1 MEPPLGL
8 PRGKVCLV
16 SHDPRWS
23 KLYQYAEADLR
34 RCLGTWVVAMEHIGS
49 TAIAGLE
56 AKPIL
61 DLMIAVRSLQLPSE
75 VFTKLYDIGYEHR
88 DQDTVPGRRFFAK
101 GAETAR
107 IHYLSV
113 CESESTFWK
122 SHIEFRDKLRA
133 DARLAR
139 DYAHLK
145 RQLAQQFPD
154 DRHAYA
160 NAKESFIHSVIA
172 AAR

>member
-16 SHDPRWS
+16 SHHPRWGE
-23 KLYQYAEADLR
+23 LYQCAEADLR
-34 RCLGTWVVAMEHIGS
+34 RCLGTWIVAMEHIGS

-61 DLMIAVRSLQLPSE
+61 DLMIAMRSLRLPSE
-75 VFTKLYDIGYEHR
+75 VFAKLYDIGYEHR
-88 DQDTVPGRRFFAK
+88 DQDTVPGRLFFAK

-107 IHYLSV
+107 THYLSV
-113 CESESTFWK
+113 CEAESPFWK

-133 DARLAR
+133 DDRLAR

-145 RQLAQQFPD
+145 RQLAEQFPD
-154 DRHAYA
+154 DRHAYT
-160 NAKESFIHSVIA
+160 NAKESFIHSVITA
-172 AAR
+172 DR